1 MTLHQIFEKNKAKNT
16 LISHLNGEFK
26 DDILSRSENPHSL
39 ENVEIEIVRTLLSDP
54 SSKWVA
60 ASILEI
66 VESLPESLFT
76 PVLRTALETEDP
88 SYNSFFVKPLVRIFG
103 EIRVIESLTEILE
116 EDFNNAKD
124 ILRVIYHVNSKVRP
138 VGHFFGKQDIRWETK
153 GFNYEWNAEQKKFI
167 QDTRNSKA
175 MSQIELDQ
183 YLPTLEKFIYLKKEL
198 VLKIKSKTTD
208 KSITDVANRY
218 FEKLANYPLKS

>member
-1 MTLHQIFEKNKAKNT
+1 MTLNQIFVKNKAKDA
-16 LISHLNGEFK
+16 LIAHLKGDFK
-26 DDILSRSENPHSL
+26 DDILRRSKNPHSL
-39 ENVEIEIVRTLLSDP
+39 ENVEMEIVKTLLSDP
-54 SSKWVA
+54 AGKWVA
-60 ASILEI
+60 ASILE
-66 VESLPESLFT
+66 VLESLPGNLFI
-76 PVLRTALETEDP
+76 PVLRTSLETEDP
-88 SYNSFFVKPLVRIFG
+88 SYNSFFVEPLVRIFG

-116 EDFNNAKD
+116 EDFNNAKV
-124 ILRVIYHVNSKVRP
+124 ILRVIYHVNSKVRS

-183 YLPTLEKFIYLKKEL
+183 YIPTHKNFMNLKKEL

-208 KSITDVANRY
+208 RSIIEEANRCL
-218 FEKLANYPLKS
+218 EKLTNYQLKG